1 VAIPGNV
8 FTRTSTAPW
17 VYPLIPFAVCVDA
30 TSLPVLLFFA
40 PGAIVIGD

>member
-1 VAIPGNV
+1 M
-8 FTRTSTAPW
+8 APW
-17 VYPLIPFAVCVDA
+17 VYPLVPVAVVVDA